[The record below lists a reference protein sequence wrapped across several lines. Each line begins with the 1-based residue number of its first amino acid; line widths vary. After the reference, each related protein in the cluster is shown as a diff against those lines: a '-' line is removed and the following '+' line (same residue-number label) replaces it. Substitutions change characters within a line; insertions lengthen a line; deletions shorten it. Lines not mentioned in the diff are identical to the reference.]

1 MATQRAKP
9 VQGQNRPA
17 PPRQPAPPHQVWLMV
32 GADDFQLDTLA
43 RRQIDELLPPAEQA
57 FGLETFD
64 AAAETVA
71 AAAVILRRIIAA
83 LRTPTMFAARRLI
96 WVRNASFL
104 DDTIISRGKDIV
116 PLARE
121 LAGLVAGGL
130 PPEQFLII
138 TAASVPAKSPLAD
151 ACARHGALVKEEAAK
166 PWQRQAQSAAYAAR
180 ALKQA
185 GLQADAAAVEKL
197 VTRVGPDTRQMHQ
210 EIAKLAIYLGDRK
223 QVTPEDIAE
232 IVSASRDYF
241 VWDLE
246 DAVATGD
253 LRQALEIL
261 RRLLFQR
268 EDPIRLVNTL
278 ESRFRYLL
286 ILQEAVREGWLRP
299 GAGKAFG
306 NPALPPEL
314 AAVFAGDRR
323 MANPYTRNILAQ
335 QAAKFNPAALLRARG
350 QIMAARLKL
359 VSSSAPPEMIMEQ
372 LILRLCR
379 RPRRAA
385 AARPDRSPAGR
396 RP

>member
-9 VQGQNRPA
+9 TQGQHRPA
-17 PPRQPAPPHQVWLMV
+17 PPRQPGTPSQVWLMV

-64 AAAETVA
+64 AAADTVA
-71 AAAVILRRIIAA
+71 AAAAILRRIIAA

-104 DDTIISRGKDIV
+104 DDSIISRGKDIV

-121 LAGLVAGGL
+121 LAELVDGGL
-130 PPEQFLII
+130 PPEQFLIV
-138 TAASVPAKSPLAD
+138 TAGSVPSKSPLAD

-166 PWQRQAQSAAYAAR
+166 PWQRQAQSVAYAAR

-185 GLQADAAAVEKL
+185 GLQADAAVVEKL

-223 QVTPEDIAE
+223 QVRPEDITE

-246 DAVATGD
+246 DAVANGD

-306 NPALPPEL
+306 SPALPPEL

-323 MANPYTRNILAQ
+323 MANPYLRNILVQ
-335 QAAKFNPAALLRARG
+335 QAAKFNAAALLRARG

-359 VSSSAPPEMIMEQ
+359 VSSSAPPEMILEQ

-385 AARPDRSPAGR
+385 AARADRSPAGR